1 MGKRIV
7 SKFGGTSMGDATCML
22 RSARIVAER
31 RSLLTAVSATSGT
44 TNQLIELAQ
53 LSQKGAT
60 DSALSVFEKIQQRHL
75 GILQELIAKGVPV
88 AGVQLAE
95 AQLLGLFGELKS
107 LMLGIGYLRDC
118 SPRALDALV
127 GIGERSSSVLFTLAL
142 QKQLVDLGLDPKLIE
157 LVDARTMIITDMD
170 FGKARPLPDRIAS
183 AVRSKLKL
191 DGSRMYVTQGYIGA
205 SVEGT
210 PTTLGRGGSD
220 YSAALFAEAVGAEE
234 LEIWTDVAGINTTDP
249 RIVKQAK
256 SIPEISFKEASELAV
271 FGAKVL
277 HPATLL
283 PAIRCNIPT
292 FVGSSFAPEQA
303 GTWIRREVSSAPLV
317 RALALRKKQ
326 ALLTIST
333 PEMLNAYGFLA
344 RIFEIFNR
352 HQVSVDA
359 ITTSEISV
367 AMTVEESVAE
377 NEGLLKD
384 LGGIADVSVERDL
397 ALVSIIGNSLHQ
409 TPGLVSQVA
418 QSLTDV
424 RVRML
429 GLGASRHNFC
439 FLVESSSGEQA
450 IQRLHQHFIT

>member
-344 RIFEIFNR
+344 RIF
-352 HQVSVDA
+352 
-359 ITTSEISV
+359 
-367 AMTVEESVAE
+367 
-377 NEGLLKD
+377 
-384 LGGIADVSVERDL
+384 
-397 ALVSIIGNSLHQ
+397 
-409 TPGLVSQVA
+409 
-418 QSLTDV
+418 
-424 RVRML
+424 
-429 GLGASRHNFC
+429 
-439 FLVESSSGEQA
+439 
-450 IQRLHQHFIT
+450 